1 MERYTESF
9 VNEMRA
15 FVHAV
20 LQDEP
25 TQVSGID
32 GRLAVMIGLA
42 ARKSYDERRPVRLE
56 EMAKLQ
62 PSSVLA

>member
-1 MERYTESF
+1 MQ
-9 VNEMRA
+9 A

-20 LQDEP
+20 LHDEA
-25 TQVSGID
+25 TQVNGRD

-42 ARKSYDERRPVRLE
+42 ARKSYDERRRVRLE
-56 EMAKLQ
+56 EVAKLQ